1 MKKREEELK
10 REKGN
15 IYRKH
20 GFQVSYDNFILSKGD
35 KEQFYELIKDDKRTT
50 NLINN
55 IISKLEKR
63 QCLIN
68 YFPRNLELTENRT
81 FIGELEIIRM
91 IDKNSLILLELE
103 DFIVEDAI
111 DINVDCE
118 IIKIE
123 IECRKSGNAEKTGK
137 YFLKAQIS
145 QNSKLGWPL
154 FRKSYNTDYVIYF
167 NDFYNAKFSTRYT
180 GRKWWESIK
189 INSGSRFI
197 QNNLAFITWQSLLE
211 TLADDGNW
219 FLKDYMTEFEK
230 YDRTCGHWQN
240 LTEIP
245 VELNDLKEI
254 KSKSEFLEKFTTRK
268 KQLKSRITK
277 LYRKMPVTLAY
288 NLLKL
293 KINYQPV
300 LEECAKFPYEI
311 LKCFSNEIG
320 GYHMRERKRR
330 FIFIKSF
337 LEARYLRQEMEAGKE
352 NELFMPENFFFIE
365 DTLNMI
371 NDLKNIEWKRTKD
384 FSSLQRYHDKLVKE
398 QNLKRIEGISERK
411 LKLGQKFKTLIKKIK
426 EDETISKD
434 FSVEII
440 ENEKRLFVEGQEQQN
455 CVYSYLK
462 NIESGKCLILSCKY
476 KEKQYTAEINI
487 KDKKYHIKQFLGK
500 CNSSEGTEES
510 REILQ
515 RLIESIKK

>member
-1 MKKREEELK
+1 M
-10 REKGN
+10 
-15 IYRKH
+15 
-20 GFQVSYDNFILSKGD
+20 
-35 KEQFYELIKDDKRTT
+35 
-50 NLINN
+50 
-55 IISKLEKR
+55 
-63 QCLIN
+63 
-68 YFPRNLELTENRT
+68 
-81 FIGELEIIRM
+81 
-91 IDKNSLILLELE
+91 
-103 DFIVEDAI
+103 
-111 DINVDCE
+111 
-118 IIKIE
+118 
-123 IECRKSGNAEKTGK
+123 
-137 YFLKAQIS
+137 
-145 QNSKLGWPL
+145 
-154 FRKSYNTDYVIYF
+154 FRKSHNTDYVIYF
-167 NDFYNAKFSTRYT
+167 NDFYDAKFSTRYT
-180 GRKWWESIK
+180 DRKWWESIK
-189 INSGSRFI
+189 INTGSRFI
-197 QNNLAFITWQSLLE
+197 KNELAFITWQSLLE

-219 FLKDYMTEFEK
+219 FLKDYMTEFQK
-230 YDRTCGHWQN
+230 YDRTCEHWKN

-311 LKCFSNEIG
+311 LKCFSNEIS
-320 GYHMRERKRR
+320 GYHLRERKRR

-337 LEARYLRQEMEAGKE
+337 LEARYLMQGMEAGKE
-352 NELFMPENFFFIE
+352 NEFFMPENFFFIE

-398 QNLKRIEGISERK
+398 QNLKRIKGISERK

-434 FSVEII
+434 FSVEVI

-500 CNSSEGTEES
+500 CNSLEGTEDPHA
-510 REILQ
+510 ILQ